1 MSSFT
6 RKAEAWNRRLHFY
19 LGLYFLLFLWLFSL
33 TGLLLNHGRWAVS
46 LAANARTESRY
57 ERHVD
62 VPAGAFGADRVRTL
76 MDQLGLIGEI
86 DLPAQ
91 QPGVLAF
98 NVSRP
103 SDSSQV
109 RVDLQ
114 TGVASVQ
121 HFDNGHLARFRI
133 LHTFSGSRYNQPS
146 TERDWAVTKVWVF
159 AMDALAAGLIA
170 MVSGSYYMCWQLR
183 HRRLPGLVALA
194 LGALTCAW
202 FVSGMFPQA

>member
-6 RKAEAWNRRLHFY
+6 RNAEAWNRRLHFY

-62 VPAGAFGADRVRTL
+62 LPAAGTDIDRARTL

-109 RVDLQ
+109 RVNLQ
-114 TGVASVQ
+114 TGVAAVQ
-121 HFDNGHLARFRI
+121 HFENGHLGRFRI
-133 LHTFSGSRYNQPS
+133 LHTFSGSRYNQPA
-146 TERDWAVTKVWVF
+146 TERDWMVTKVWVF

-170 MVSGSYYMCWQLR
+170 MVAGSYYMWWQMKN
-183 HRRLPGLVALA
+183 RRGAGLLSLA
-194 LGALTCAW
+194 IGAVLCAW
-202 FVSGMFPQA
+202 FVSGVFPRG